1 MRRDYGGADEARL
14 LGWAKDGDERAFAA
28 LVEPHGR
35 KIRAVCLR
43 IAPDEQLAQDAA
55 QDALLAAW
63 RNIASFE
70 GRARFSTWVCQIA
83 HNAALALVRGQ
94 RAEPVDDI
102 AAQRGR
108 QVAKVNAI
116 ESADTVDQVHLV
128 RWALEKLPPDFRAAL
143 VLREYAGLSYQEIA
157 ETQDI
162 PIDTVKSRIARARQ
176 GMAAL
181 LLAS

>member
-1 MRRDYGGADEARL
+1 MRRDYGGADEATL
-14 LGWAKDGDERAFAA
+14 LGWAKAGDERAFAA

-35 KIRAVCLR
+35 KVRAVCTR

-63 RNIASFE
+63 RNIARFE
-70 GRARFSTWVCQIA
+70 GRARFSTWLCQIA
-83 HNAALALVRGQ
+83 HNAALAVVRGQ
-94 RAEPVDDI
+94 RAEPVEDI
-102 AAQRGR
+102 AAKGGR
-108 QVAKVNAI
+108 TIAGGEPL
-116 ESADTVDQVHLV
+116 ESPSTVDQVHLV
-128 RWALEKLPPDFRAAL
+128 RWALDKLPPDFRAAL
-143 VLREYAGLSYQEIA
+143 VLREYAGLTYQEIA